1 VTAGAVMMSERRSF
15 QRQGREG
22 RECAHQFVIADR
34 ARAVAGALLAPAA
47 SAFQLRYI
55 ISRRKNYVGGNRSQL
70 PNWISTYTK
79 QRNVMKIR
87 HFMRAEAD
95 EKW

>member
-1 VTAGAVMMSERRSF
+1 MMSERRSF

-34 ARAVAGALLAPAA
+34 ARAVAGALLALAA

-70 PNWISTYTK
+70 PNWISTYEVHQAA
-79 QRNVMKIR
+79 QR
-87 HFMRAEAD
+87 D
-95 EKW
+95 ENQTLYDGGSRRKVVN